1 MIHLDMGKYAAF
13 VWTAYG
19 ISLVV
24 LLGLVA
30 DSLRRAGHWRRE
42 AERLQEDREREQP

>member
-1 MIHLDMGKYAAF
+1 MIHLDMGRYAAF
-13 VWTAYG
+13 VWPAYG

-30 DSLRRAGHWRRE
+30 DSLRRAGRWRRE
-42 AERLQEDREREQP
+42 AERLQDDKREP